1 MIIIAPGFLIFL
13 TLSKRPL
20 DSWGGFATSSLLQTK
35 LECFLLKPLL
45 DFSIKWQ
52 VISMYCQILVGR
64 LALLHYK
71 ILCYALLRTLCTT
84 KRVEYK
90 VNDGFNALTYPKPSC
105 YHLLFSWDRGFIIV
119 CTMYC
124 SCLFF
129 QCTKND
135 TLLFSVFTAR
145 WVNPVI
151 FQIDR
156 NLEA

>member
-71 ILCYALLRTLCTT
+71 TLCYALLRT
-84 KRVEYK
+84 KRVEYESYK

-105 YHLLFSWDRGFIIV
+105 YHLLFFVRQRIYY
-119 CTMYC
+119 CMY
-124 SCLFF
+124 
-129 QCTKND
+129 D
-135 TLLFSVFTAR
+135 VLLMPILSMHKK
-145 WVNPVI
+145 
-151 FQIDR
+151 
-156 NLEA
+156 

>member
-71 ILCYALLRTLCTT
+71 ILCYALLRTLYYKKSRIQNSQSKWWLWCTYVPKT
-84 KRVEYK
+84 IVVLSSAFFVRQRIYYCMYDVLLMPILLMHKKMIHCSFQFSQQGE
-90 VNDGFNALTYPKPSC
+90 LT
-105 YHLLFSWDRGFIIV
+105 
-119 CTMYC
+119 
-124 SCLFF
+124 
-129 QCTKND
+129 Q
-135 TLLFSVFTAR
+135 
-145 WVNPVI
+145 
-151 FQIDR
+151 
-156 NLEA
+156 